1 MNIPTMSLDVIPNLV
16 DVVVI
21 AVIPCGKTYD
31 CSIAV
36 TFMLSFE
43 YDVISELQ
51 EPKLINRT

>member
-36 TFMLSFE
+36 TFMLSFVYE
-43 YDVISELQ
+43 VISELQ
-51 EPKLINRT
+51 EPKTD